1 LFQAEQFSLRAGNL
15 VFVIKS
21 TSESET
27 TQQIRQEKRQALSE
41 QQLPQILCYLSNES
55 FYASIKASQDV
66 HLDKPGRLELRIE
79 SGRNEIHAA
88 EIRIRSASG
97 GLRLQ
102 TADAKFKY
110 PKQDAKLEKA
120 TAPGVV
126 QLKNVSQ
133 HSTLDLFI
141 PYNLEREAPAI
152 TIRLEVSYQTSV
164 GDFVYTSVKTIPIA
178 LPVDVNVRDFFKSTF
193 IRSTFNLKPA
203 GTSPL
208 NILGIELSDTDQFQV
223 KSASIDAAA
232 ILVFPDQSAQ
242 KSYRIRRRTDD
253 SAPRLLVKK
262 EAPLNLSIWYQCLD
276 EQVISSIRSSLTNR
290 LEGSDSANFSR
301 LLTTYLEGQ
310 VRRWLNSNRLSSIG
324 ILREIACPSFRELGW
339 ESLLPRLPRSQR
351 ERLQAW
357 LEDWHE
363 QNQVLSLDLAESL
376 NADDKGTDGVRRLDI
391 TVPVP
396 RLPVLHTAKLS
407 LPKEPSQIFTTGS
420 LINAQLSIVHTRR
433 WDSPNVFESLSQ
445 SPDGP
450 LDFAFE
456 LDAPPDTWLI
466 AGQRRTKFA
475 AKENEALTWDI
486 LLMPLKAGRIFL
498 PSVEVRLVG
507 TGTEELGCDTFY
519 ESMGETVVVIND
531 VGSTTVGLQD
541 TPMGTEPVL
550 LGVEGRV

>member
-1 LFQAEQFSLRAGNL
+1 M
-15 VFVIKS
+15 IKS

-27 TQQIRQEKRQALSE
+27 TQQIRLEKRQVLSE

-55 FYASIKASQDV
+55 FYASVKASQDV
-66 HLDKPGRLELRIE
+66 HLDKPPRLELRIE

-88 EIRIRSASG
+88 EIRIRSASA

-110 PKQDAKLEKA
+110 PVHDAQLEKA

-126 QLKNVSQ
+126 HLKNVSQ

-141 PYNLEREAPAI
+141 PYDLEREAPTI

-164 GDFVYTSVKTIPIA
+164 GDFVYASVKTIPVA
-178 LPVDVNVRDFFKSTF
+178 LPVDVNVRDFFKSAF
-193 IRSTFNLKPA
+193 IRSTFNIKPA
-203 GTSPL
+203 GASPL
-208 NILGIELSDTDQFQV
+208 NILDIELSDTDQFQV
-223 KSASIDAAA
+223 KSASIDTAA

-242 KSYRIRRRTDD
+242 KSYRIRRRVDD
-253 SAPRLLVKK
+253 SIPRSPTKK

-276 EQVISSIRSSLTNR
+276 EQVISSIRSSLDNG
-290 LEGSDSANFSR
+290 LEGSDFANFSR

-324 ILREIACPSFRELGW
+324 ILGEIACPSFRELGW
-339 ESLLPRLPRSQR
+339 KSLLPRLPRSQR

-363 QNQVLSLDLAESL
+363 QNQVLPLDLADSL
-376 NADDKGTDGVRRLDI
+376 NTDKEIDGVRRLDI

-407 LPKEPSQIFTTGS
+407 LPKKPSQIFTTGS
-420 LINAQLSIVHTRR
+420 LINAELNIVHTRR

-456 LDAPPDTWLI
+456 LDAPPETWLI
-466 AGQRRTKFA
+466 AGQRRTRFS

-498 PSVEVRLVG
+498 PSVQVRLVG

-531 VGSTTVGLQD
+531 VGSTTVAVQD
-541 TPMGTEPVL
+541 TPMGTEPAL
-550 LGVEGRV
+550 LGVEGRI